1 MSGSLMSTKRWL
13 AVTCCLLVAVAAG
26 WTFLVVNY
34 ESDLGT
40 SNVILVSDASENASI
55 ATDDALFLLT
65 FSEAEEDL
73 SWSSMQIEL
82 VTEDERFTCSF

>member
-1 MSGSLMSTKRWL
+1 MSTKRWL

-55 ATDDALFLLT
+55 ATDDALVVLT
-65 FSEAEEDL
+65 FSEADEDL
-73 SWSSMQIEL
+73 SWSS
-82 VTEDERFTCSF
+82 